1 MRTALLTQP
10 LTHAHVERIAGQFAM
25 PDLSLPFWNHRRKM
39 PTYQI
44 VRLEGEGNYSVFH
57 FVDGSQLIVSA
68 TLKKMESRLPPGIFV
83 RLHKKNIINLLYL
96 EGIHPNRN
104 RHQLSI
110 SLVNG
115 DRVEVSRRKV
125 SRFMMQVKG
134 FQQDLIALETAQLPT
149 APVMA

>member
-10 LTHAHVERIAGQFAM
+10 LTHAHVEQIAGQFAM

-39 PTYQI
+39 PTHQI

-57 FVDGSQLIVSA
+57 FADGSRLIVST
-68 TLKKMESRLPPGIFV
+68 TLKKMESRLPPRIFV

-96 EGIHPNRN
+96 KGIHPDRQ
-104 RHQLSI
+104 QLSI

>member
-10 LTHAHVERIAGQFAM
+10 LTHAHVEQIAGQFAM
-25 PDLSLPFWNHRRKM
+25 ADLSLPFWGYRKKM
-39 PTYQI
+39 PTHQI

-57 FVDGSQLIVSA
+57 FADGSQLIVST
-68 TLKKMESRLPPGIFV
+68 TLKRMESRLPPGIFV

-96 EGIHPNRN
+96 EGIHPNRQ
-104 RHQLSI
+104 QLSI

-134 FQQDLIALETAQLPT
+134 FQQELIALETTQPPT
-149 APVMA
+149 TPVMA